1 MKKFLVL
8 ALLATGVFSFSVK
21 AADNDKITP
30 TVEKSFNKEFAGATY
45 VKWAVLEKSDMY
57 QANFIY
63 NNERLSAFF
72 AEDGSLLAMG
82 RFIASS
88 NLPLLVT
95 KTINNRFAGYEI
107 KEVMEVVKG
116 SETSYVV
123 TVENEKTRLIVNAY
137 STGGAYIFKK
147 EKKNS

>member
-1 MKKFLVL
+1 MKKFFVL
-8 ALLATGVFSFSVK
+8 ALLVTGAFSFSVK
-21 AADNDKITP
+21 ASDNDKIAP
-30 TVEKSFNKEFAGATY
+30 SVEKAFQKEFAGATY

-63 NNERLSAFF
+63 NNERISAFF

-82 RFIASS
+82 RFIPTA
-88 NLPLLVT
+88 NLPMLVS
-95 KTINNRFAGYEI
+95 KTLHNRFADYEI

-123 TVENEKTRLIVNAY
+123 TVENEKARLIVNAY
-137 STGGAYIFKK
+137 STGGAYVFKK